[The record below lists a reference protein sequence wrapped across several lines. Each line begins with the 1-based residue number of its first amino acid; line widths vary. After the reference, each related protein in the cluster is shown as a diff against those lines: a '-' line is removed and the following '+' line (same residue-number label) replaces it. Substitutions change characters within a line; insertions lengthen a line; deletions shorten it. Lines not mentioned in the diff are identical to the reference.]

1 MFFYT
6 HSHKQFQNSWA
17 SCVKCPLTGS
27 CVGQCQG
34 YARNWFTQP
43 SNPFSQD
50 QGWDRRPGA
59 DVPQGLFCDNTK
71 QRAHANPAD
80 GYTAQYPMAT
90 YSPGE
95 EVRIQWP
102 AKNHANVGTQRGV
115 QLFFGRAAG
124 AGDDFSHIT
133 SKAAWLQQYPGLE
146 ESFSQCNPNTPGV
159 DGAECLGTFTVP
171 SDLQEGIYSVIWWWE
186 FNAGTRKSLES
197 ITHVKSTRIFQHQ
210 HSNTGEFYSSC
221 YDVQVTS
228 GGGSA
233 PPGTGNPNDECLASN
248 LPAGTCPIE
257 SSEPV
262 ASDGLAFVNAPSQ
275 IPSTSGTGFTV
286 DIKYAASESQY
297 IIVDILDSNGN
308 FYGGGLGNALQVSS
322 GSGTVTMT
330 VTISDTISTSNNGV
344 YV

>member
-1 MFFYT
+1 M
-6 HSHKQFQNSWA
+6 K
-17 SCVKCPLTGS
+17 
-27 CVGQCQG
+27 
-34 YARNWFTQP
+34 
-43 SNPFSQD
+43 
-50 QGWDRRPGA
+50 
-59 DVPQGLFCDNTK
+59 
-71 QRAHANPAD
+71 
-80 GYTAQYPMAT
+80 
-90 YSPGE
+90 
-95 EVRIQWP
+95 
-102 AKNHANVGTQRGV
+102 
-115 QLFFGRAAG
+115 
-124 AGDDFSHIT
+124 
-133 SKAAWLQQYPGLE
+133 
-146 ESFSQCNPNTPGV
+146 
-159 DGAECLGTFTVP
+159 
-171 SDLQEGIYSVIWWWE
+171 
-186 FNAGTRKSLES
+186 
-197 ITHVKSTRIFQHQ
+197 ITHLLTLKSTRIFQHQ

-297 IIVDILDSNGN
+297 IILDILDSNGN

-330 VTISDTISTSNNGV
+330 VTISETISTSNNGV